1 MAPRDGKPTMGAMV
15 PRTDGLDRRELLG
28 GAAALGI
35 GAACSAP
42 GRASEPRAQRPT
54 SVLVLLADDLS
65 ARELGCYG
73 CVDARTPTID
83 ALAQRGARFTQAYTA
98 VGVCQPSRSS
108 LYTGLYPHRHGA
120 MGFGPIREDVATWP
134 ELLRARGVFTAMVG
148 KLDVDPLAKFPFDH
162 LLKSV
167 DMPGR
172 RDPVMWA
179 GHVRDVL
186 QRAQGRPFA
195 AVIGLSDPHRPFDED
210 DTPRV
215 TDPTSVRLPG
225 SLWDTDGTRREYARH
240 LDCTARLDRTVALA
254 LEELSRSGRD
264 RDTLVLVTADNGASF
279 PFAKST
285 LYEPGVRMPFV
296 CAGPG
301 VKPGERA
308 EIVSLL
314 DILPTALELANAPQP
329 ALDGRSLAPLLFEGR
344 TLGRDAFVT
353 MQTENNR
360 EQARPARAL
369 HTARFKY
376 IRNLGPDVA
385 TVSNVVG
392 HSETWESGKLA
403 ARKDERIAARMK
415 AYLYRAAD
423 ELYDLAS
430 DPDELRNLATDPAH
444 AATLAALK
452 GRLRAWMERNGDPG
466 LEGFDA

>member
-1 MAPRDGKPTMGAMV
+1 MV

-28 GAAALGI
+28 GAAALGL
-35 GAACSAP
+35 GAACSAT
-42 GRASEPRAQRPT
+42 RREPSAQRPT

-73 CVDARTPTID
+73 CADARTPTID
-83 ALAQRGARFTQAYTA
+83 ELARRGARFAQAYTA

-134 ELLRARGVFTAMVG
+134 ELLRERGVFTAMVG
-148 KLDVDPLAKFPFDH
+148 KLDVDPVAKFPFDH

-172 RDPVMWA
+172 RDPAMWS

-215 TDPTSVRLPG
+215 TDPASVRLPRT
-225 SLWDTDGTRREYARH
+225 LWDTDGTRREYARH
-240 LDCTARLDRTVALA
+240 LDCIARLDRTVSLA
-254 LEELSRSGRD
+254 LEELARSGRD
-264 RDTLVLVTADNGASF
+264 RDTLVVVTADNGASF

-285 LYEPGVRMPFV
+285 LYEPGVRMPLV

-301 VKPGERA
+301 VLPGERA

-314 DILPTALELANAPQP
+314 DILPTALELAGASQP
-329 ALDGRSLAPLLFEGR
+329 ALDGRSLAPLLFDGR
-344 TLGRDAFVT
+344 ALDRDAFVT

-403 ARKDERIAARMK
+403 ARTDERIAARMK
-415 AYLYRAAD
+415 AYLYRATD
-423 ELYDLAS
+423 ELYDLAN
-430 DPDELRNLATDPAH
+430 DPDELENLAASPVH
-444 AATLAALK
+444 AETLATLK
-452 GRLRAWMERNGDPG
+452 GRLREWMKTNGDPG

>member
-1 MAPRDGKPTMGAMV
+1 MASRPGKPTMGPMV

-28 GAAALGI
+28 GAAALGL
-35 GAACSAP
+35 GAACSATR
-42 GRASEPRAQRPT
+42 RAEPKPRPT

-73 CVDARTPTID
+73 CADARTPTID
-83 ALAQRGARFTQAYTA
+83 ALASRGARFAQAYTA

-134 ELLRARGVFTAMVG
+134 ELLRERGVFTAMVG
-148 KLDVDPLAKFPFDH
+148 KLDVDPVAKFPFDH

-172 RDPVMWA
+172 RDPAMWA

-186 QRAQGRPFA
+186 ERAQGWPFA

-215 TDPTSVRLPG
+215 TDPASVRLPRT
-225 SLWDTDGTRREYARH
+225 LWDTDGTRREYARH
-240 LDCTARLDRTVALA
+240 LDCIARLDRTVALA
-254 LEELSRSGRD
+254 LEELARSGRE
-264 RDTLVLVTADNGASF
+264 RDTLVIVTADNGASF

-285 LYEPGVRMPFV
+285 LYEPGVRMPLV

-301 VKPGERA
+301 VIPGERA

-314 DILPTALELANAPQP
+314 DILPTALEFAGAPQP
-329 ALDGRSLAPLLFEGR
+329 ALDGRSLAPLLFEQG
-344 TLGRDAFVT
+344 TLGRDTFVT

-415 AYLYRAAD
+415 AYLYRAAE

-430 DPDELRNLATDPAH
+430 DPDELHNLAAEPAH
-444 AATLAALK
+444 AETAAALK
-452 GRLRAWMERNGDPG
+452 GRLREWMERNGDPA